1 MAKFRYKMQSILDV
15 KEKLENKAKQ
25 DFAQANAR
33 LDAEKVKLVE
43 LQKRRSYYMEEGL
56 RLRLEKIDIRKI
68 RENKMAVLKMD
79 EYIKNQMVQINLA
92 SREVEKAYL
101 KVLTD
106 GTDSYQADG
115 TEIYMSTELNMV
127 DKSMKEIFGLSE
139 GTQASPE
146 LSELSDDERQTLYNE
161 TMKFFEKLYGE
172 SSETYNAE
180 DAENTESAE

>member
-25 DFAQANAR
+25 DFAQANAK

-92 SREVEKAYL
+92 SREVEKARVALQTLMQERKAHEKL
-101 KVLTD
+101 KEN
-106 GTDSYQADG
+106 AF
-115 TEIYMSTELNMV
+115 EAF
-127 DKSMKEIFGLSE
+127 MKEE
-139 GTQASPE
+139 QAAESKE
-146 LSELSDDERQTLYNE
+146 IDQLTTYTHGQ
-161 TMKFFEKLYGE
+161 KLMGE
-172 SSETYNAE
+172 QN
-180 DAENTESAE
+180 NG

>member
-1 MAKFRYKMQSILDV
+1 MAKL

-92 SREVEKAYL
+92 SREVEKARSALQTLMQERKAHEKL
-101 KVLTD
+101 KEN
-106 GTDSYQADG
+106 AF
-115 TEIYMSTELNMV
+115 EEF
-127 DKSMKEIFGLSE
+127 MKEE
-139 GTQASPE
+139 QAQESKE
-146 LSELSDDERQTLYNE
+146 IDQLTTYTHGQ
-161 TMKFFEKLYGE
+161 KIAGE
-172 SSETYNAE
+172 QN
-180 DAENTESAE
+180 NG

>member
-92 SREVEKAYL
+92 SREVEKARSALHTLMQERKAHEKL
-101 KVLTD
+101 KEN
-106 GTDSYQADG
+106 AF
-115 TEIYMSTELNMV
+115 EEF
-127 DKSMKEIFGLSE
+127 MKEE
-139 GTQASPE
+139 QAQESKE
-146 LSELSDDERQTLYNE
+146 IDQLTTYTHGQ
-161 TMKFFEKLYGE
+161 KIAGE
-172 SSETYNAE
+172 QN
-180 DAENTESAE
+180 NG

>member
-1 MAKFRYKMQSILDV
+1 MGTLDG
-15 KEKLENKAKQ
+15 EETT
-25 DFAQANAR
+25 DDGT
-33 LDAEKVKLVE
+33 LDADSSDQNAEEVSNDGSDDTESYDGETTEE
-43 LQKRRSYYMEEGL
+43 LDTSSLTEDQMALFNQAENFCKGEYEGDTDALITAMEDETASASVTL
-56 RLRLEKIDIRKI
+56 DT
-68 RENKMAVLKMD
+68 ENGATL
-79 EYIKNQMVQINLA
+79 
-92 SREVEKAYL
+92 SRE
-101 KVLTD
+101 
-106 GTDSYQADG
+106 DG

>member
-1 MAKFRYKMQSILDV
+1 MEDETASASVTLDT
-15 KEKLENKAKQ
+15 ENGAT
-25 DFAQANAR
+25 
-33 LDAEKVKLVE
+33 L
-43 LQKRRSYYMEEGL
+43 
-56 RLRLEKIDIRKI
+56 
-68 RENKMAVLKMD
+68 
-79 EYIKNQMVQINLA
+79 